1 MYEPDPPP
9 PPAER
14 LPPIFQEP
22 PDDLDGDWRH
32 GVLLAG
38 LGEYQTMGWIESA
51 RAYRDAALAL
61 VERAL
66 SRGVEWDEAHPA
78 LFLCRHTLE
87 LYLKAVLPDW
97 KDHLP
102 KKDQNKHAVAPLAA
116 RLAEVL
122 EGRYRTEEIE
132 RLCAF
137 IDEFGKIDPKAM
149 VFRFPDGATET
160 FKKATD
166 STPPFELWVDFRQLS
181 ETMVLIYDALERVW
195 LNSIGIQGG
204 RT

>member
-1 MYEPDPPP
+1 MREPDSPPSP
-9 PPAER
+9 GER
-14 LPPIFQEP
+14 LSIFQEP
-22 PDDLDGDWRH
+22 PDDLNSDWRH
-32 GVLLAG
+32 GVLLVG
-38 LGEYQTMGWIESA
+38 LGEYQCMGLIEAA
-51 RAYRDAALAL
+51 RAYRGAALAL

-66 SRGVEWDEAHPA
+66 SGGVEWAEAHPA

-97 KDHLP
+97 EAHRANG
-102 KKDQNKHAVAPLAA
+102 NKHDIVSLAA

-122 EGRYRTEEIE
+122 NDQYRMDEIE

-149 VFRFPDGATET
+149 VFRFPDGAQQT
-160 FKKATD
+160 FKRGIPKPD
-166 STPPFELWVDFRQLS
+166 YEIWIDFRHLL
-181 ETMVLIYDALERVW
+181 ETMVLIFDALERVW
-195 LNSIGIQGG
+195 LNSTGTQRG

>member
-1 MYEPDPPP
+1 MHEPDPPP

-22 PDDLDGDWRH
+22 PDNLDGDWRH
-32 GVLLAG
+32 GVLLVG
-38 LGEYQTMGWIESA
+38 LGEYQAMEWIELA
-51 RAYRDAALAL
+51 RAYRGAALAL

-97 KDHLP
+97 KEHLP
-102 KKDQNKHAVAPLAA
+102 KEGRNSHAIAPLAV
-116 RLAEVL
+116 RLAEGL
-122 EGRYRTEEIE
+122 AGQYRTEEIE

-160 FKKATD
+160 FKNATD
-166 STPPFELWVDFRQLS
+166 STPPVELWVDFRHLS
-181 ETMVLIYDALERVW
+181 ETMVLIYDALERVR
-195 LNSIGIQGG
+195 LNSTGTPGG